1 LEKSHEAA
9 GRARE
14 SMWSSTRAVP
24 AEAAS
29 TVRSPGSMNG
39 EQHEGFRQGLEEFNT
54 ERFFEAHEA
63 WEQVWLAAAGTE
75 KRFLQG
81 IIQIAAAFH
90 HYQRGNRRGA
100 CSLLEAGLR
109 RLHDLPADQGGIA
122 LDRLCLA
129 AGEWVA
135 ALHGDRDPGRARLP
149 KIQRAQSVR
158 QGETT

>member
-1 LEKSHEAA
+1 
-9 GRARE
+9 
-14 SMWSSTRAVP
+14 
-24 AEAAS
+24 
-29 TVRSPGSMNG
+29 MNV
-39 EQHEGFRQGLEEFNT
+39 EQHKGFRQGLEEFNT

-63 WEQVWLAAAGTE
+63 WEEVWLASAGTE

-109 RLHDLPADQGGIA
+109 RLHDLPADHGGIA
-122 LDRLCLA
+122 LDRLRLA

-135 ALHGDRDPGRARLP
+135 ALRGDGDRDPGRTAFP
-149 KIQRAQSVR
+149 KIQMANSVR
-158 QGETT
+158 

>member
-1 LEKSHEAA
+1 
-9 GRARE
+9 
-14 SMWSSTRAVP
+14 
-24 AEAAS
+24 
-29 TVRSPGSMNG
+29 MNV
-39 EQHEGFRQGLEEFNT
+39 EQHKGFRQGLEEFNT

-63 WEQVWLAAAGTE
+63 WEEVWLASAGTE

-109 RLHDLPADQGGIA
+109 RLHDLPADHGGIA

-129 AGEWVA
+129 AGEWVV
-135 ALHGDRDPGRARLP
+135 ALHGDRDPGRTALP
-149 KIQRAQSVR
+149 KIQKA
-158 QGETT
+158 

>member
-1 LEKSHEAA
+1 
-9 GRARE
+9 
-14 SMWSSTRAVP
+14 M
-24 AEAAS
+24 
-29 TVRSPGSMNG
+29 GSLV
-39 EQHEGFRQGLEEFNT
+39 ERQHECFRQGLEEFNT
-54 ERFFEAHEA
+54 QRFFEAHEA
-63 WEQVWLAAAGTE
+63 WEQVWLAAAEPE

-109 RLHDLPADQGGIA
+109 RLRDLPSDQGGIA

-135 ALHGDRDPGRARLP
+135 ALHAGRDPGRAHLP
-149 KIQRAQSVR
+149 KIHMARGFDNR
-158 QGETT
+158 GDPCPG